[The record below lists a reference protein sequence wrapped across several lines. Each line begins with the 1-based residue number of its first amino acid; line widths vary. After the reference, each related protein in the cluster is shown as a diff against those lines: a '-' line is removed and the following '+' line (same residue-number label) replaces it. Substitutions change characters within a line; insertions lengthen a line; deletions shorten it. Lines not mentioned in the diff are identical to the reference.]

1 MDDFTWWRDGVIYQI
16 YPRSFSDSNGDGLGD
31 LPGVISRLDY
41 LAELGVDAVWLSP
54 FYPSPDKDFGY
65 DVSNYVDV
73 DPRFG
78 ALADF
83 DRLVAE
89 AHARGIRV
97 ILDLVL
103 NHTSDQH
110 PWFLESKSSRDNP
123 KADWY
128 IWQSPLAPAPSP
140 FRAERSASG
149 DEAGRGAPPNN
160 WQAALGGRAWEW
172 VEERR
177 QYYYHAFLP
186 QQPDVNWRNPEVHT
200 AMMDVVRFWLE
211 RGADGFRLDIFNV
224 FFKDAQFRDNPP
236 AFGLR
241 AYDRQKH
248 IYDMDQPEMFPLL
261 QELRA
266 LLDSYRD
273 RYAVGEPL
281 FASPEMTARYCGP
294 DKLHAAFNFD
304 FTICR
309 FDPRQFLRAILE
321 WERVAGAEVWPN
333 YVLGNHD
340 IIRPATRFGEG
351 FLGAERMFIA
361 QLSSG
366 RLEDDARAKVLMA
379 LLLTLRGTPFIYNG
393 DEIGMRELFLER
405 EEIMDP
411 QGKIYWPLVRGRDG
425 CRTPMQWDASP
436 NAGFSTAKPW
446 LRIHP
451 NYRARNVESQRADP
465 HSLLNLTRALI
476 RLRREKLALRRG
488 AFVPVTPQ
496 PRGALVYRREIEGHP
511 PILVALNFSRRAVR
525 LQTPGTWKTLFG
537 AAPAEARAE
546 PARSVR
552 GGCELG
558 AYEIHIMEAL

>member
-1 MDDFTWWRDGVIYQI
+1 MDDFIWWRDGVIYQV

-41 LAELGVDAVWLSP
+41 LADLGVDAIWLSP

-78 ALADF
+78 TLADF
-83 DRLVAE
+83 DRLVTE

-110 PWFLESKSSRDNP
+110 PWFLESRSSRDNP

-128 IWQSPLAPAPSP
+128 IWRSPSVSSP
-140 FRAERSASG
+140 IFKENG
-149 DEAGRGAPPNN
+149 GRRRGVPNN
-160 WQAALGGRAWEW
+160 WQAVLGGRAWKW
-172 VEERR
+172 VEERG
-177 QYYYHAFLP
+177 QFYHFSFLRE
-186 QQPDVNWRNPEVHT
+186 QPDVNWRNPEVHA

-211 RGADGFRLDIFNV
+211 RGVDGFRLDIFNV

-248 IYDMDQPEMFPLL
+248 IYDMNQPEMIPLL

-266 LLDSYRD
+266 LLDSYED
-273 RYAVGEPL
+273 RYTVGEPL
-281 FASPEMTARYCGP
+281 FASPETTASYCGP

-309 FDPRQFLRAILE
+309 FDPRQFLRAILD
-321 WERVAGAEVWPN
+321 WERAAGAEVWPN

-340 IIRPATRFGEG
+340 IIRPATRFAEG
-351 FLGAERMFIA
+351 FLGAERMFVA
-361 QLSSG
+361 QLPSSH
-366 RLEDDARAKVLMA
+366 REDDARAKVLMA

-393 DEIGMRELFLER
+393 DEIGMRELFLKHN
-405 EEIMDP
+405 EIMDP
-411 QGKIYWPLVRGRDG
+411 QGKVYWPLVRGRDG
-425 CRTPMQWDASP
+425 CRTPMQWDASA

-446 LRIHP
+446 MRIHP
-451 NYRARNVESQRADP
+451 NYRTRNVEAQRADP
-465 HSLLNLTRALI
+465 NSLLNLTRTLI
-476 RLRREKLALRRG
+476 RLRREKPALRRG

-496 PRGALVYRREIEGHP
+496 PRGALVYRRELEGEKS
-511 PILVALNFSRRAVR
+511 ILVALNFSRRAVR
-525 LQTPGTWKTLFG
+525 LQTPGRWKTLLG
-537 AAPAEARAE
+537 TAPAEARVE
-546 PARSVR
+546 PGQSVR
-552 GGCELG
+552 EGRVLG
-558 AYEIHIMEAL
+558 EYEIILLEAL

>member
-1 MDDFTWWRDGVIYQI
+1 MDDFIWWRDGVIYQI

-31 LPGVISRLDY
+31 LPGVIARLDY
-41 LAELGVDAVWLSP
+41 LADLGVDAVWLSP

-78 ALADF
+78 TLADF

-103 NHTSDQH
+103 NHTSDRH
-110 PWFLESKSSRDNP
+110 PWFLESMSSRDNP

-128 IWQSPLAPAPSP
+128 IWRPPSGSPHFL
-140 FRAERSASG
+140 RKWGERQ
-149 DEAGRGAPPNN
+149 RGVPNN
-160 WQAALGGRAWEW
+160 WQAALGEPAWGW
-172 VEERR
+172 VEERG
-177 QYYYHAFLP
+177 QFYHFSFLREE
-186 QQPDVNWRNPEVHT
+186 PDVNWRNPEVH
-200 AMMDVVRFWLE
+200 AALMDVVRFWLE

-236 AFGLR
+236 TFGLR

-261 QELRA
+261 QEFRT
-266 LLDSYRD
+266 LLDTYED
-273 RYAVGEPL
+273 RYSVGEPL
-281 FASPEMTARYCGP
+281 FAPPEMTARYCGP

-309 FDPRQFLRAILE
+309 FDPRQFLRAILN
-321 WERVAGAEVWPN
+321 WERAAGTEVWPN

-361 QLSSG
+361 QLPSG
-366 RLEDDARAKVLMA
+366 RLEDDSRAKVLMA

-393 DEIGMRELFLER
+393 DEIGMRELFLTHK
-405 EEIMDP
+405 EIMDP

-425 CRTPMQWDASP
+425 CRTPMQWDASA
-436 NAGFSTAKPW
+436 NAGFSTARPW
-446 LRIHP
+446 VRIHP
-451 NYRARNVESQRADP
+451 DYRTRNVEAQRADP
-465 HSLLNLTRALI
+465 DSLLNLTRALI
-476 RLRREKLALRRG
+476 SLRKEKRALRRG
-488 AFVPVTPQ
+488 RFVPVTPQ
-496 PRGALVYRREIEGHP
+496 PRGALVYRRELQGEK
-511 PILVALNFSRRAVR
+511 PILVALNFSRRALR
-525 LQTPGTWKTLFG
+525 LETPGRWNTLFG
-537 AAPAEARAE
+537 PAPAE
-546 PARSVR
+546 VR
-552 GGCELG
+552 ERCELG
-558 AYEIHIMEAL
+558 AYEAMLFESL